1 MKKEALPLY
10 LFSFFMIMPMHAL
23 FPLLPMIRDEFNA
36 SYSQISIFLA
46 SLGIVRLLLA
56 YPSGLLADRFDK
68 KQVLLFS
75 GILCMGGLLV
85 MSFAHTFF
93 QLMLSRVL
101 IGFSSIVCNIT
112 ILSLLAQLARHEKK
126 GVMMSM
132 NNVVHNAGGI
142 VSPALAGFLAK
153 WFSWR
158 VSFLAVAGLVLFSM
172 AMILMLFKDQTAPRR
187 QSGKTSET
195 APKTPLYKNTRFLIT
210 RLVPV
215 FAFGFFV
222 FFYRGYFRHT
232 IVPFFGK
239 DVFHIEVDTLGIY
252 FSLTAGIAMIS
263 LSVFGYL
270 SDRFGRKA
278 VFLPAIFLSAIA
290 AMFLLLPQSLN
301 PMLVCCIFVGLGAV
315 INSMPN
321 ILISDLVPADVFGRV
336 MGFNRT
342 FADSGYFL
350 GTLFAGLL
358 LDQFGFR
365 IPVYCIAAYAVAT
378 MVFTGLAIPGKATE
392 PSRK

>member
-1 MKKEALPLY
+1 
-10 LFSFFMIMPMHAL
+10 MHAL

-46 SLGIVRLLLA
+46 SLGIVRLILA
-56 YPSGLLADRFDK
+56 YPSGILADRFNK

-75 GILCMGGLLV
+75 GVLCMGGLLIL
-85 MSFAHTFF
+85 SFAHSFL
-93 QLMLSRVL
+93 QLLLSRVL
-101 IGFSSIVCNIT
+101 IGFSSILCNIT
-112 ILSLLAQLARHEKK
+112 ILSLIAQLARHEKK
-126 GVMMSM
+126 GLMMSM

-172 AMILMLFKDQTAPRR
+172 VMLLALFKGRPTPKHQSRETSPADPRI
-187 QSGKTSET
+187 
-195 APKTPLYKNTRFLIT
+195 PLYKNTRFLFT

-215 FAFGFFV
+215 FAIGFFV

-232 IVPFFGK
+232 IIPFFGK
-239 DVFHIEVDTLGIY
+239 DVFQIEVDTLGIY
-252 FSLTAGIAMIS
+252 FSLTAGIAMVS
-263 LSVFGYL
+263 LSVLGYL
-270 SDRFGRKA
+270 SDRLGRKT
-278 VFLPAIFLSAIA
+278 VFLPSTFLCAIA
-290 AMFLLLPQSLN
+290 ALFLLLPPSLS
-301 PMLVCCIFVGLGAV
+301 PLLMCCIFVGLGSV

-321 ILISDLVPADVFGRV
+321 ILISDLVPPHAFGRI
-336 MGFNRT
+336 MGFNRI

-350 GTLFAGLL
+350 GTLLAGLL

-365 IPVYCIAAYAVAT
+365 IPVYCIAGYALVT
-378 MVFTGLAIPGKATE
+378 MLITGLTIPNKSTNLNQ
-392 PSRK
+392 K

>member
-56 YPSGLLADRFDK
+56 YPSGILSDRFNK

-75 GILCMGGLLV
+75 GVLCMGGLLLLSIAQ
-85 MSFAHTFF
+85 SFY
-93 QLMLSRVL
+93 QLMLSRIL
-101 IGFSSIVCNIT
+101 IGFSSILCNIT
-112 ILSLLAQLARHEKK
+112 ILSLLAQLAGSEKK
-126 GVMMSM
+126 GMMMSM

-142 VSPALAGFLAK
+142 VSPTLAGFLAK

-158 VSFLAVAGLVLFSM
+158 VSFLAVMGLVLFSM
-172 AMILMLFKDQTAPRR
+172 AIIVALFKDRPTPKHQIKETGPTDPRI
-187 QSGKTSET
+187 
-195 APKTPLYKNTRFLIT
+195 PLYKNTRFLFT

-215 FAFGFFV
+215 FSIGFFV

-232 IVPFFGK
+232 IMPFFGK
-239 DVFHIEVDTLGIY
+239 DVFQIEVDTLGIY
-252 FSLTAGIAMIS
+252 FSLTAGIAMVS
-263 LSVFGYL
+263 LWVLGYL
-270 SDRFGRKA
+270 SDRLGRKT
-278 VFLPAIFLSAIA
+278 VFLPSTFLCAVA
-290 AMFLLLPQSLN
+290 ALLLLIPPSLN
-301 PMLVCCIFVGLGAV
+301 PLLMCCIFVGLGAV

-321 ILISDLVPADVFGRV
+321 ILISDLVPLHAFGRI
-336 MGFNRT
+336 MGFNRI

-350 GTLFAGLL
+350 GTLLAGLL

-365 IPVYCIAAYAVAT
+365 IPVYCIAGYALVT
-378 MVFTGLAIPGKATE
+378 MLITSLTIPNRPTDLNQK
-392 PSRK
+392 

>member
-56 YPSGLLADRFDK
+56 YPSGILADRFNK
-68 KQVLLFS
+68 KEVLLFS
-75 GILCMGGLLV
+75 GVLCMGGLLV
-85 MSFAHTFF
+85 MSFAHSVF
-93 QLMLSRVL
+93 QLLLSRVL
-101 IGFSSIVCNIT
+101 IGFSSILCNIT
-112 ILSLLAQLARHEKK
+112 ILSLIAQLARHEKK

-142 VSPALAGFLAK
+142 VSPAMAGFLAK
-153 WFSWR
+153 WFNWR
-158 VSFLAVAGLVLFSM
+158 VSFLAVAGLVLFSTVM
-172 AMILMLFKDQTAPRR
+172 MLAFLKNGSTPGHPGRETSPEVPR
-187 QSGKTSET
+187 
-195 APKTPLYKNTRFLIT
+195 TPLFKNTRFLFT

-215 FAFGFFV
+215 FAIGFFV

-232 IVPFFGK
+232 VIPFFGK

-252 FSLTAGIAMIS
+252 FSLTAGIAMLS
-263 LSVFGYL
+263 LSVLGYL
-270 SDRFGRKA
+270 SDRLGRKA
-278 VFLPAIFLSAIA
+278 VFLPAILLSAIA
-290 AMFLLLPQSLN
+290 ALFLLLPPSLN
-301 PMLVCCIFVGLGAV
+301 PLLVCCIFVGLGAV

-321 ILISDLVPADVFGRV
+321 ILISDLVPPHVFGRV
-336 MGFNRT
+336 MGFNRI

-350 GTLFAGLL
+350 GTLLAGLL

-365 IPVYCIAAYAVAT
+365 IAVYFIAGYA
-378 MVFTGLAIPGKATE
+378 MVTLFITGFTIPNRPAESSK
-392 PSRK
+392 

>member
-56 YPSGLLADRFDK
+56 YPSGHLADRFDK
-68 KQVLLFS
+68 KQVLIFS

-85 MSFAHTFF
+85 MSFANNFF

-126 GVMMSM
+126 GMMMSM

-172 AMILMLFKDQTAPRR
+172 TMILMFFKDRTSPKHR
-187 QSGKTSET
+187 SGKTSET
-195 APKTPLYKNTRFLIT
+195 VPKTPLYKNTRFLVT

-252 FSLTAGIAMIS
+252 FSLTAGIAMVS

-270 SDRFGRKA
+270 
-278 VFLPAIFLSAIA
+278 
-290 AMFLLLPQSLN
+290 
-301 PMLVCCIFVGLGAV
+301 
-315 INSMPN
+315 
-321 ILISDLVPADVFGRV
+321 
-336 MGFNRT
+336 
-342 FADSGYFL
+342 
-350 GTLFAGLL
+350 
-358 LDQFGFR
+358 
-365 IPVYCIAAYAVAT
+365 
-378 MVFTGLAIPGKATE
+378 
-392 PSRK
+392 